1 MNGQEVMTT
10 FLMIAAVGLIA
21 FFIFCLALCKASSRP
36 MPGTRHPHPAIL
48 VIDDNVSVLNMV
60 RMGLENE
67 GYDVH
72 TASSPQEGIELFRNQ
87 SRSISLVLLD
97 FCMPVM
103 NGDRVFDC
111 LRRIDPE
118 VPVVLIT
125 GFCDDIEA
133 AKRLRNDVRGY
144 LLKPFQLGDLVSKV
158 REIVSFA

>member
-1 MNGQEVMTT
+1 MMT
-10 FLMIAAVGLIA
+10 FLVIAAIGLVA
-21 FFIFCLALCKASSRP
+21 VSIFCLALCKASGQP
-36 MPGTRHPHPAIL
+36 IPGARHPHPAIL
-48 VIDDNVSVLNMV
+48 VIDDNVSVLNMI

-67 GYDVH
+67 GYSVH
-72 TASSPQEGIELFRNQ
+72 TASSPQEGIELFRGQ
-87 SRSISLVLLD
+87 SRNISLVLLD

-111 LRRIDPE
+111 LRKIDPE
-118 VPVVLIT
+118 VPVLLIT

-144 LLKPFQLGDLVSKV
+144 LLKPFQLGDLIGKV

>member
-1 MNGQEVMTT
+1 
-10 FLMIAAVGLIA
+10 MIAGIGVLA
-21 FFIFCLALCKASSRP
+21 FFIFWMALCKASSQP
-36 MPGTRHPHPAIL
+36 IPGARHSHPTIL

-67 GYDVH
+67 GYNVH
-72 TASSPQEGIELFRNQ
+72 TAADPQEGIEWFREQ
-87 SRSISLVLLD
+87 SRNISLVLLD

-125 GFCDDIEA
+125 GFCEDIQA
-133 AKRLRNDVRGY
+133 ARQLRNDVRGY
-144 LLKPFQLGDLVSKV
+144 LLKPFHLGDLIGKV

>member
-1 MNGQEVMTT
+1 
-10 FLMIAAVGLIA
+10 MIVGIGLLV
-21 FFIFCLALCKASSRP
+21 FSVFCLALCKVSSQP
-36 MPGTRHPHPAIL
+36 IPGARHSHPAIL
-48 VIDDNVSVLNMV
+48 IIDDNVSVLNMV

-67 GYDVH
+67 GYNVH
-72 TASSPQEGIELFRNQ
+72 TASDPQEGIELFREQ
-87 SRSISLVLLD
+87 SRNISLVLLD

-125 GFCDDIEA
+125 GFCEDIEA

-144 LLKPFQLGDLVSKV
+144 LLKPFQLGDLIGKV

>member
-1 MNGQEVMTT
+1 MMTV
-10 FLMIAAVGLIA
+10 LMIAGIGLLA
-21 FFIFCLALCKASSRP
+21 FFVFCMALCKASSQP
-36 MPGTRHPHPAIL
+36 IPGARHPHPTIL

-72 TASSPQEGIELFRNQ
+72 TAANPQEGIEWFREQ
-87 SRSISLVLLD
+87 SRNISLVLLD

-125 GFCDDIEA
+125 GFCEDIQA
-133 AKRLRNDVRGY
+133 AKQLRNDVRGY
-144 LLKPFQLGDLVSKV
+144 LLKPFQLGDLIGKV

>member
-1 MNGQEVMTT
+1 MMTV
-10 FLMIAAVGLIA
+10 LMIAAIGLVA
-21 FFIFCLALCKASSRP
+21 VAIFCLALCRASSQP
-36 MPGTRHPHPAIL
+36 IPGARHPHPAIL

-72 TASSPQEGIELFRNQ
+72 TASSPQEGIELFRER
-87 SRSISLVLLD
+87 SRDISLVLLD

-111 LRRIDPE
+111 LRRIDSE

-144 LLKPFQLGDLVSKV
+144 LLKPFQLGDLIGKV
-158 REIVSFA
+158 REIISFA